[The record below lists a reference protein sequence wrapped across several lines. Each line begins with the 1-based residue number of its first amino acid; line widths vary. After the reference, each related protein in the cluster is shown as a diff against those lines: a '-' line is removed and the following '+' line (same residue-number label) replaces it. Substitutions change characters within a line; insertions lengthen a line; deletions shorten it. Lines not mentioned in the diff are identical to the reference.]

1 MAISISKLRKLKAD
15 KPARILIYGEPKI
28 GKTTLA
34 SEFPAPVFIQLED
47 GTPTG
52 IEPDGWDREEIKTFG
67 DVIDAMVE
75 LAAEDHPFQTLVVDS
90 MSELQKLVFAETCAR
105 GDDKGNAKS
114 NIEDFGYGKGYVYAQ
129 RVMQEFIEAFNT
141 LRTVRNMT
149 IVLVAHSVT
158 ERFDDPETTSYSR
171 YEIAMHAKLV
181 GMIEAEVDAILLLK
195 PDVSVK
201 TEEQGFNKDRA
212 IAQGGANVFIHA
224 DGRAAYTAGNRFGIP
239 PKIKYELGRG
249 FEKLAPYL
257 PALPASA
264 TDKAA

>member
-1 MAISISKLRKLKAD
+1 MAISLSSLRKLKAD

-34 SEFPAPVFIQLED
+34 SEFPNPVFIQLED
-47 GTPTG
+47 GTPQG
-52 IEPDGWDREEIKTFG
+52 IEPAGWDREEIKTFG
-67 DVIDAMVE
+67 DVIEAMAA
-75 LAAEDHPFQTLVVDS
+75 LAVDDHPFQTLVIDS

-105 GDDKGNAKS
+105 GDDKGNAKN

-129 RVMQEFIEAFNT
+129 RVMQEFIEAFNE
-141 LRTVRNMT
+141 LRVMRGMM
-149 IVLVAHSVT
+149 IVLVAHSIT

-195 PDVSVK
+195 SDVSVK
-201 TEEQGFNKDRA
+201 TEEQGFNKERA
-212 IAQGGANVFIHA
+212 IAQGGANTFIYA
-224 DGRAAYTAGNRFGIP
+224 DGRAAYTAGNRFGIK
-239 PKIKYELGRG
+239 PKIKYELGKG
-249 FEKLAPYL
+249 FEALAPYL
-257 PALPASA
+257 PALPARA